1 MVRTW
6 RILYIYPLSC
16 KAEFTW
22 ANGSRTMEDFSLLR
36 APIHSNRYTGW
47 PTFFNFFSNRLD
59 KSNSWSLGSVYAASS
74 AAFFNLH
81 FPDIGGKDESGD
93 CNLTVLLLDSI
104 YWMDLHWRSP
114 RRFVKILLNSAAIL
128 WIFKLWWFGLVRNDN
143 RFQCCFFF
151 FFLFF

>member
-6 RILYIYPLSC
+6 RILYIYIHCPVKQNSHEQME
-16 KAEFTW
+16 AEQWKISLFCVRQFI
-22 ANGSRTMEDFSLLR
+22 RTGTRGDVFQFL
-36 APIHSNRYTGW
+36 
-47 PTFFNFFSNRLD
+47 NRLD
-59 KSNSWSLGSVYAASS
+59 ESNSWSLGSVYAASS

-81 FPDIGGKDESGD
+81 FPDIGGKDESED

-143 RFQCCFFF
+143 RFQCCSFF